1 MVQAVCEERSE
12 FHVNRIKVE
21 WPPVAVPLNKIL
33 VVRLWIFTN
42 GILVV

>member
-21 WPPVAVPLNKIL
+21 WSGPRCGSIE
-33 VVRLWIFTN
+33 
-42 GILVV
+42 

>member
-21 WPPVAVPLNKIL
+21 WSGPPL
-33 VVRLWIFTN
+33 RFH
-42 GILVV
+42 